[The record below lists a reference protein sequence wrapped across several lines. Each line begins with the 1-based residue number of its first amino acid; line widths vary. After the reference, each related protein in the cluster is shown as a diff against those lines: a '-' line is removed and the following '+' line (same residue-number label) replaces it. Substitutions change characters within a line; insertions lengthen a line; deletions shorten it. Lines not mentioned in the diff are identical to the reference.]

1 MTHSP
6 IGTSS
11 HEVRRRE
18 AAPVSWGAAYSGA
31 LMAVALFG
39 VFSLLWLA
47 LAYSGD
53 GSEYFRSTLHWYLGG
68 TALAAWFLGGL
79 MTGRA
84 VAASAVSTAAA
95 MWSLTIV
102 GALLVVVPMEFS
114 YLHAGPGTRA
124 IGDLNEYTLWITFGS
139 ALLGLL
145 AAALG
150 AAMVAVPLKRSR
162 GSVVQP
168 AAAASPDARYA
179 PPAPRSGA
187 QPTAV
192 VSERR

>member
-1 MTHSP
+1 MS
-6 IGTSS
+6 I
-11 HEVRRRE
+11 
-18 AAPVSWGAAYSGA
+18 
-31 LMAVALFG
+31 ALFG

-53 GSEYFRSTLHWYLGG
+53 GSEYFRSNLNWYLGG

-84 VAASAVSTAAA
+84 VAASAASTAAA

-102 GALLVVVPMEFS
+102 AALLVVVPMEFS

-139 ALLGLL
+139 AILGLV
-145 AAALG
+145 AAELG
-150 AAMVAVPLKRSR
+150 AAMVAVPLRR
-162 GSVVQP
+162 
-168 AAAASPDARYA
+168 AARRAAVEPVPTASPDPRYA

-192 VSERR
+192 VTDRR